1 MRWPLGSPLLRNIRR
16 TPVSKMLIPLVVIN
30 DVIAIAVILSVM
42 RVIRRI
48 QITVPKFGRTVM
60 RR

>member
-1 MRWPLGSPLLRNIRR
+1 
-16 TPVSKMLIPLVVIN
+16 MLIPLVVIN
-30 DVIAIAVILSVM
+30 DVIVIGVILSVM

-48 QITVPKFGRTVM
+48 QITVPKFGRAVM